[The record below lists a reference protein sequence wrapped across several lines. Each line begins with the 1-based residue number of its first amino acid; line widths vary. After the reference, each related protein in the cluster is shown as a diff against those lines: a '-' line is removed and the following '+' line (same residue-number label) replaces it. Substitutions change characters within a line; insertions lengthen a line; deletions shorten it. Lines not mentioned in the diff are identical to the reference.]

1 MAQVSP
7 DNHGLRLWTRYAVLI
22 LVAVIYWVMC
32 IILQTIQEKIEK
44 HMARGER
51 GEHG

>member
-1 MAQVSP
+1 M
-7 DNHGLRLWTRYAVLI
+7 LI
-22 LVAVIYWVMC
+22 VVALIYWVMC

-51 GEHG
+51 KVY